1 LRRENRRSIINSL
14 NELLIRYANYKRT
27 GQESVRASQAFNPKK
42 QETGMEFSKM
52 VAAVLL
58 AAGFATAA
66 SAAEWPDKPIRAV
79 IGFAP
84 GGPSDIAF
92 KMMQDELSKKLG
104 QPVIPE
110 YKPGA
115 NGNLSLLAAASAPA
129 DGYTI
134 LWTNAATIA
143 VNQYLYKDLKVDPAQ
158 AFAPVAQLTDSP
170 LVVVVPKDSPYKT
183 MADLIAAI
191 KADKQATLT
200 YGSPGY
206 GSSAHTAA
214 SSLALALNT
223 KLTHVPYK
231 GSAPALQDLIAGRLT
246 FMIDS
251 RSSSLPY
258 IKDGMLRPL
267 AVSGATRVKDL
278 PDLPTIAESG
288 VPGFKV
294 TTWQAV
300 VVPAGTPKPIIDKLA
315 RALEDTAAMPIV
327 QERFERIATP
337 LVSSSPEAFAKFW
350 AEHREATR
358 DLVERANLKME

>member
-1 LRRENRRSIINSL
+1 M
-14 NELLIRYANYKRT
+14 K
-27 GQESVRASQAFNPKK
+27 
-42 QETGMEFSKM
+42 FSKM
-52 VAAVLL
+52 VSAAML
-58 AAGFATAA
+58 AAAFATTA
-66 SAAEWPDKPIRAV
+66 SATQWPDKPIRAI

-115 NGNLSLLAAASAPA
+115 NGNLSLLAAAAAPA

-143 VNQYLYKDLKVDPAQ
+143 VNQYLYKDLKIDPAQ

-170 LVVVVPKDSPYKT
+170 LVVVVPKDSPYQT
-183 MADLIAAI
+183 MSDLIKAI
-191 KADKQATLT
+191 KGDTQATIT

-231 GSAPALQDLIAGRLT
+231 GSAPALQDLVAGRLT

-267 AVSGATRVKDL
+267 AVSGAVRVKDL

-315 RALEDTAAMPIV
+315 KALEETAAMPVV

-337 LVSSSPEAFAKFW
+337 LVSSSPEAFAAFW
-350 AEHREATR
+350 AAHREATR
-358 DLVERANLKME
+358 DLVERANLKLE

>member
-1 LRRENRRSIINSL
+1 M
-14 NELLIRYANYKRT
+14 K
-27 GQESVRASQAFNPKK
+27 
-42 QETGMEFSKM
+42 FSKM
-52 VAAVLL
+52 VAAALL
-58 AAGFATAA
+58 ATGFTAA
-66 SAAEWPDKPIRAV
+66 SAAQWPDKPIRVV

-92 KMMQDELSKKLG
+92 KMMQDELAKKLG
-104 QPVIPE
+104 QPVIPD

-143 VNQYLYKDLKVDPAQ
+143 VNQYLYKDLKIDPAQ

-170 LVVVVPKDSPYKT
+170 LVVVVPKDSPYQT
-183 MADLIAAI
+183 MVDLIKAI
-191 KADKQATLT
+191 KADKQATIT

-223 KLTHVPYK
+223 RLTHVPYK

-267 AVSGATRVKDL
+267 AVSGAARVKDL

-315 RALEDTAAMPIV
+315 RALEETAAMPVV
-327 QERFERIATP
+327 QERFQRIATP
-337 LVSSSPEAFAKFW
+337 LVSSSPEAFAQFW

-358 DLVERANLKME
+358 DLVERANLKLE